1 MTGFLA
7 SVTSAAEAEIVLAAG
22 ADIID
27 LKDPHS
33 GALGALP
40 SSAIREAVRA
50 VAGRRTVSATAGD
63 LPMQPRLIA
72 DAVARIAELGVDIVK
87 VGMFPGGDPFACI
100 ATLAKAGARGTRIV
114 AVLFAD
120 QTPDFAVIDRL
131 QEAGFA
137 GAMLDTA
144 DKQAGGLRRHL
155 GDAVLADFVERVS
168 RREMLSG
175 LAGSL
180 GLADI
185 APLTR
190 HSPDYLGFRGALCTA
205 GRTSTLDPER
215 VRAVRTA
222 IDQAGD
228 HQPSAARI
236 ATAAAG
242 AQRAAHSR
250 VAGSP
255 STRLEKST

>member
-40 SSAIREAVRA
+40 SPVIEEAVRTA
-50 VAGRRTVSATAGD
+50 AGRRTVSATAGD

-87 VGMFPGGDPFACI
+87 VGMFPGGEPLACI
-100 ATLAKAGARGTRIV
+100 AALAEQAARGTRIV

-120 QTPDFAVIDRL
+120 RAPDFAMIERL
-131 QEAGFA
+131 REAGFA

-144 DKQAGGLRRHL
+144 DKRAGGLRRHL
-155 GDAVLADFVERVS
+155 GDAILGDFVARVS
-168 RREMLSG
+168 RSGMLSG

-185 APLTR
+185 APLAR
-190 HSPDYLGFRGALCTA
+190 HAPDYLGFRGALCKD
-205 GRTSTLDPER
+205 GRMSALDR
-215 VRAVRTA
+215 ARIRAVRAA
-222 IDQAGD
+222 IDRSAD
-228 HQPSAARI
+228 HHPSAARI

-255 STRLEKST
+255 STRLAKST

>member
-7 SVTSAAEAEIVLAAG
+7 SVTSAAEAEMVLAAG

-40 SSAIREAVRA
+40 SAVIREAVRA
-50 VAGRRTVSATAGD
+50 IAGGRTVSATAGD
-63 LPMQPRLIA
+63 LPMEPGIVA
-72 DAVARIAELGVDIVK
+72 DTVRRIAELGVDIVK
-87 VGMFPGGDPFACI
+87 VGMFGVGDISACI
-100 ATLAKAGARGTRIV
+100 AALASAAARGTRLV

-120 QTPDFAVIDRL
+120 QAPDFALIDRL
-131 QEAGFA
+131 HDAGFI

-144 DKQAGGLRRHL
+144 DKRAGGLRCHL
-155 GDAVLADFVERVS
+155 SDGILGEFVVRAS
-168 RREMLSG
+168 RRGMLTG

-185 APLTR
+185 APLAR
-190 HSPDYLGFRGALCTA
+190 HAPDYLGFRGALCKDV
-205 GRTSTLDPER
+205 RTSTLDPER
-215 VRAVRTA
+215 LRAVRAA
-222 IDQAGD
+222 IDAAD
-228 HQPSAARI
+228 HQPSAASM

-250 VAGSP
+250 AAGPP
-255 STRLEKST
+255 SIRLAKSR

>member
-7 SVTSAAEAEIVLAAG
+7 SVTSAAEAGIVLTAG

-40 SSAIREAVRA
+40 APVIREAVRT
-50 VAGRRTVSATAGD
+50 VAGRRMVSATAGD
-63 LPMQPRLIA
+63 LPMHPQVIA
-72 DAVARIAELGVDIVK
+72 DAVERIAALGVDIVK
-87 VGMFPGGDPFACI
+87 VGLFPGGDPLACI
-100 ATLAKAGARGTRIV
+100 AALAKQATHGTRIV

-120 QTPDFAVIDRL
+120 QSPDFALIGQLHEV
-131 QEAGFA
+131 GFA

-144 DKQAGGLRRHL
+144 DKGAGGLRRHL
-155 GDAVLADFVERVS
+155 GDAALGEFVERVS
-168 RREMLSG
+168 RSGMISG

-185 APLTR
+185 APLAR
-190 HSPDYLGFRGALCTA
+190 HAPDYLGFRGALCKD
-205 GRTSTLDPER
+205 GRTSLLDAAR
-215 VRAVRTA
+215 VRAVRAA

-228 HQPSAARI
+228 HHPSAARI

-255 STRLEKST
+255 STRLAKST

>member
-7 SVTSAAEAEIVLAAG
+7 SVTSADEAEIVLAAG

-40 SSAIREAVRA
+40 APAIREAVRK
-50 VAGRRTVSATAGD
+50 VAGRGTVSATAGD
-63 LPMQPRLIA
+63 LPMHPQVIV
-72 DAVARIAELGVDIVK
+72 DAVDRIAALGVDIVK
-87 VGMFPGGDPFACI
+87 IGMFAGGDRLACI
-100 ATLAKAGARGTRIV
+100 AALAKQAARGTRIV

-120 QTPDFAVIDRL
+120 QAPDFALIDRL

-144 DKQAGGLRRHL
+144 DKHSGGLRRHL
-155 GDAVLADFVERVS
+155 ADAVLGDFVERVS
-168 RREMLSG
+168 RRGMLSG

-185 APLTR
+185 APLAR
-190 HSPDYLGFRGALCTA
+190 HAPDYLGFRGALCKD
-205 GRTSTLDPER
+205 GRTSRLDAAR
-215 VRAVRTA
+215 VRAVRAA

-228 HQPSAARI
+228 PQPSAARI

-255 STRLEKST
+255 STRLAKST

>member
-7 SVTSAAEAEIVLAAG
+7 SVTSAAEAEIVLASG

-27 LKDPHS
+27 LKDPYS

-40 SSAIREAVRA
+40 SPIIEDAVRA

-63 LPMQPRLIA
+63 LPMEPRLVA
-72 DAVARIAELGVDIVK
+72 DAVARIAGFGADIVK
-87 VGMFPGGDPFACI
+87 VGMFPGGDPRACI
-100 ATLAKAGARGTRIV
+100 AALAREAARGTRIV

-120 QTPDFAVIDRL
+120 QDPDFAMIDRL
-131 QEAGFA
+131 HDAGFI

-144 DKQAGGLRRHL
+144 DKRAGGLRRHL
-155 GDAVLADFVERVS
+155 GDAMLTEFVVRVS
-168 RREMLSG
+168 RQGMLTG

-185 APLTR
+185 APLAR
-190 HSPDYLGFRGALCTA
+190 HAPDYLGFRGALCKD

-215 VRAVRTA
+215 VRAVRAA
-222 IDQAGD
+222 IDQAAD
-228 HQPSAARI
+228 YQPSAARI

-242 AQRAAHSR
+242 AQRAAHSL
-250 VAGSP
+250 VAASP
-255 STRLEKST
+255 STRLAKST

>member
-27 LKDPHS
+27 LKDPQS

-40 SSAIREAVRA
+40 AAVIREAVRA

-63 LPMQPRLIA
+63 LPMHPQVIA
-72 DAVARIAELGVDIVK
+72 DAVERIAALGVDIVK
-87 VGMFPGGDPFACI
+87 VGVFAGGDPLACI
-100 ATLAKAGARGTRIV
+100 AALAKQAASGTRIV

-120 QTPDFAVIDRL
+120 QSPAFALIDRL
-131 QEAGFA
+131 QEVGFA

-144 DKQAGGLRRHL
+144 DKRAGGLRRHL
-155 GDAVLADFVERVS
+155 GDDVLGDFVERVS
-168 RREMLSG
+168 RGGMLSG

-185 APLTR
+185 APLAR
-190 HSPDYLGFRGALCTA
+190 HAPDYLGFRGALCKD
-205 GRTSTLDPER
+205 GRTSLLDAAR
-215 VRAVRTA
+215 VGAVRAA
-222 IDQAGD
+222 IDQAAD

-236 ATAAAG
+236 AAAAAG

-255 STRLEKST
+255 STRLAKST

>member
-7 SVTSAAEAEIVLAAG
+7 SVTSSAEAEIVLNAG

-27 LKDPHS
+27 LKDPES

-40 SSAIREAVRA
+40 APVIREAVRA
-50 VAGRRTVSATAGD
+50 VARRRTVSATAGD
-63 LPMQPRLIA
+63 LPMHPQVVA
-72 DAVARIAELGVDIVK
+72 DAVDRIAALGVDIVK
-87 VGMFPGGDPFACI
+87 VGLFAGGDPLACI
-100 ATLAKAGARGTRIV
+100 AALAKQAASGTRIV

-120 QTPDFAVIDRL
+120 QAPDFALINL
-131 QEAGFA
+131 LHEAGFV

-144 DKQAGGLRRHL
+144 DKGAGGLRRHL
-155 GDAVLADFVERVS
+155 GDAILGHFVERVS
-168 RREMLSG
+168 RCGMLSG

-185 APLTR
+185 APLAR
-190 HSPDYLGFRGALCTA
+190 HAPDYLGFRGALCKD

-215 VRAVRTA
+215 VRTVRTA
-222 IDQAGD
+222 IDQAAG

-255 STRLEKST
+255 SIRLAKST

>member
-7 SVTSAAEAEIVLAAG
+7 SVTSAAEAGVVLTAG
-22 ADIID
+22 ADILD

-40 SSAIREAVRA
+40 SPVIREAVRA

-63 LPMQPRLIA
+63 LPMQPRRVA
-72 DAVARIAELGVDIVK
+72 DAVSRIAGLGVDIVK
-87 VGMFPGGDPFACI
+87 VGLFPGGDPLACI
-100 ATLAKAGARGTRIV
+100 TALAGEAGRGTRIV

-120 QTPDFAVIDRL
+120 QAPDFAMIDRL
-131 QEAGFA
+131 HEAGFA

-144 DKQAGGLRRHL
+144 DKGAGGLRRHL
-155 GDAVLADFVERVS
+155 ADAVLVDFVERVS
-168 RREMLSG
+168 RCGMLSG

-185 APLTR
+185 APLAR
-190 HSPDYLGFRGALCTA
+190 HAADYLGFRGALCKD

-222 IDQAGD
+222 IDQAAD
-228 HQPSAARI
+228 HHPSAARI

-255 STRLEKST
+255 SSRLAKST

>member
-27 LKDPHS
+27 LKDPRS

-40 SSAIREAVRA
+40 APVIREAVRT

-63 LPMQPRLIA
+63 LPMHPQVIA
-72 DAVARIAELGVDIVK
+72 DAVDRIAALGVDIVK
-87 VGMFPGGDPFACI
+87 VGLFPGGAPLACI
-100 ATLAKAGARGTRIV
+100 AALAKQAARGTRIV
-114 AVLFAD
+114 AVFFAD
-120 QTPDFAVIDRL
+120 QSPDFALLDRL

-144 DKQAGGLRRHL
+144 DKGGGGLRRHL
-155 GDAVLADFVERVS
+155 GDASLGDFVERVS
-168 RREMLSG
+168 RCGMLSG

-185 APLTR
+185 APLAR
-190 HSPDYLGFRGALCTA
+190 HAPDYLGFRGALCKD
-205 GRTSTLDPER
+205 GRASTLDPER
-215 VRAVRTA
+215 VRTVRAA
-222 IDQAGD
+222 IDQSAGR
-228 HQPSAARI
+228 QPSAARI

-255 STRLEKST
+255 SARLAKST

>member
-40 SSAIREAVRA
+40 SPAIREAVRA

-63 LPMQPRLIA
+63 LPMYPHRIA
-72 DAVARIAELGVDIVK
+72 DAVERIAALGVDIVK
-87 VGMFPGGDPFACI
+87 IGVFPGGDPLACI
-100 ATLAKAGARGTRIV
+100 AALAKQTARGTRIV

-120 QTPDFAVIDRL
+120 QSPDFAMIDRL
-131 QEAGFA
+131 REAGFA

-144 DKQAGGLRRHL
+144 DKSGGGLQRHL
-155 GDAVLADFVERVS
+155 GNAVLGDFVERVS
-168 RREMLSG
+168 RCGMLSG

-185 APLTR
+185 APLAQ
-190 HSPDYLGFRGALCTA
+190 HAPDYLGFRGALCKD
-205 GRTSTLDPER
+205 GRTSTLDPDR

-222 IDQAGD
+222 IDQAAG
-228 HQPSAARI
+228 HHPSAARI

-250 VAGSP
+250 VAGSA
-255 STRLEKST
+255 STRLAKST

>member
-7 SVTSAAEAEIVLAAG
+7 SVTSAAEAEVVLSAG

-27 LKDPHS
+27 LKDPRS
-33 GALGALP
+33 GALGAL
-40 SSAIREAVRA
+40 SAPVIREAVQA
-50 VAGRRTVSATAGD
+50 VAGRRIVSATAGD
-63 LPMQPRLIA
+63 LPMEPRLVA
-72 DAVARIAELGVDIVK
+72 DAVAEIADLGVDIVK
-87 VGMFPGGDPFACI
+87 VGLFPGGDPLACI
-100 ATLAKAGARGTRIV
+100 AALAQEAAPGTRIV

-120 QTPDFAVIDRL
+120 QSPDFAIIDRL
-131 QEAGFA
+131 QQAGFA

-144 DKQAGGLRRHL
+144 DKAAGGLRRHL
-155 GDAVLADFVERVS
+155 GDTALADFIERVS
-168 RREMLSG
+168 RSGLLSG

-185 APLTR
+185 APLAR
-190 HSPDYLGFRGALCTA
+190 HAADYLGFRGALCKD
-205 GRTSTLDPER
+205 GRSSTLDPDR
-215 VRAVRTA
+215 VRAVRAA
-222 IDQAGD
+222 IDRAD

-242 AQRAAHSR
+242 AQRAAHSL

-255 STRLEKST
+255 STRLAKST

>member
-27 LKDPHS
+27 LKDPRS
-33 GALGALP
+33 GALGAL
-40 SSAIREAVRA
+40 SSPIIREAVRA

-87 VGMFPGGDPFACI
+87 VGMFPGGDPLACI
-100 ATLAKAGARGTRIV
+100 AALAREGARGTRIV

-120 QTPDFAVIDRL
+120 QAPDFAVIDRL
-131 QEAGFA
+131 HQAGFA

-144 DKQAGGLRRHL
+144 DKRAGGLRRHVSAEIL
-155 GDAVLADFVERVS
+155 GDFVERVS
-168 RREMLSG
+168 RCGMLSG

-180 GLADI
+180 GLADV
-185 APLTR
+185 APLAR
-190 HSPDYLGFRGALCTA
+190 HAPDYLGFRGALCKD
-205 GRTSTLDPER
+205 GRTSTLEPEY
-215 VRAVRTA
+215 VRAVRAA
-222 IDQAGD
+222 IDQAAD
-228 HQPSAARI
+228 HHPSAARI

-242 AQRAAHSR
+242 APRAAHSR

-255 STRLEKST
+255 STRLAKST

>member
-27 LKDPHS
+27 LKNPRS

-40 SSAIREAVRA
+40 SSVIQEAARA

-72 DAVARIAELGVDIVK
+72 NAVDRIAECGVDIVK
-87 VGMFPGGDPFACI
+87 VGIFPGGDHLACI
-100 ATLAKAGARGTRIV
+100 AALAKQTARGARVV

-120 QTPDFAVIDRL
+120 QAPDFTLIDRL
-131 QEAGFA
+131 REAGFA

-144 DKQAGGLRRHL
+144 DKRAGGLRRHL
-155 GDAVLADFVERVS
+155 GDAVLGDFVERVS
-168 RREMLSG
+168 RCGMLSG

-185 APLTR
+185 APLAR
-190 HSPDYLGFRGALCTA
+190 HAPDYLGFRGALCKE
-205 GRTSTLDPER
+205 GRTSLLDAER
-215 VRAVRTA
+215 VRTVRVA
-222 IDQAGD
+222 IDQAGA
-228 HQPSAARI
+228 HHPSAARI
-236 ATAAAG
+236 ATAVAG

-255 STRLEKST
+255 STRPAKST